1 MAAKIDFIK
10 EVSGTKMHWY
20 FKVRVMRFW
29 IIPDREK
36 EDNIISMEMVLQDER
51 ISTLLIGVR
60 RDNSMRISQIST
72 QRTYSVSKELSSGDI
87 EAKTIAQL
95 IQCLHEGN
103 FWIYAT
109 ILHVE
114 VENRWSYMACKK
126 CTRKID
132 KLGNKFHCKKCDRL
146 DHSATYRYKLQVR
159 VMDGTDFISLLLWDR
174 EATKLI
180 GKTATQLKGHVD
192 EVAVKTDNVEQHNEV
207 YTVIKICDDE
217 EVTKQFCP
225 SHSDD
230 YSPDP
235 DINCEKIADEPLEI
249 TMILDSNPH
258 NDLITPTNTP
268 AKRSLLEVESLGI
281 EVDDDPNS
289 QLSSTKAYRAF
300 ADKDLSFD
308 IYNKKAKA
316 VSGPLLSASIE
327 DVTHSDA
334 ALKRVFE

>member
-1 MAAKIDFIK
+1 
-10 EVSGTKMHWY
+10 
-20 FKVRVMRFW
+20 
-29 IIPDREK
+29 
-36 EDNIISMEMVLQDER
+36 
-51 ISTLLIGVR
+51 
-60 RDNSMRISQIST
+60 MRISQIST

-192 EVAVKTDNVEQHNEV
+192 E
-207 YTVIKICDDE
+207 
-217 EVTKQFCP
+217 
-225 SHSDD
+225 
-230 YSPDP
+230 
-235 DINCEKIADEPLEI
+235 
-249 TMILDSNPH
+249 DSNPH

-289 QLSSTKAYRAF
+289 QLSSTKVNTV
-300 ADKDLSFD
+300 
-308 IYNKKAKA
+308 IKKEKLA
-316 VSGPLLSASIE
+316 
-327 DVTHSDA
+327 
-334 ALKRVFE
+334 

>member
-1 MAAKIDFIK
+1 
-10 EVSGTKMHWY
+10 
-20 FKVRVMRFW
+20 
-29 IIPDREK
+29 
-36 EDNIISMEMVLQDER
+36 
-51 ISTLLIGVR
+51 
-60 RDNSMRISQIST
+60 
-72 QRTYSVSKELSSGDI
+72 
-87 EAKTIAQL
+87 
-95 IQCLHEGN
+95 
-103 FWIYAT
+103 
-109 ILHVE
+109 
-114 VENRWSYMACKK
+114 MACKK

-289 QLSSTKAYRAF
+289 QLSSTKVNTV
-300 ADKDLSFD
+300 
-308 IYNKKAKA
+308 IKKEKLA
-316 VSGPLLSASIE
+316 
-327 DVTHSDA
+327 
-334 ALKRVFE
+334 